1 MATVVTSASSA
12 GATVMRHSGVWLC
25 LAIGLSACGRQPV
38 PAAPTSA
45 PGPDLAGMWSDPP
58 RTALDAFCF
67 FACTD
72 LGLRRLAE
80 LLDDP
85 ANDARPYAELSAD
98 ASQHQIDDYIR
109 PGLTEA
115 ALAAPPLDPLQD
127 PGYLNC
133 EPWGFARQT
142 FAPHQLEIKQYAD
155 HVELHYGEWD
165 AHRIVRLGERTAPQD
180 RTHVPLGYSVGHYEG
195 DTLVVETTMI
205 TANLGPMRILEDG
218 RHSDELTA
226 IERYRRPA
234 PERLELTATLTD
246 PVTFREP
253 LVLKKVWKLAPD
265 QEIAP
270 YDSCEPAAAKPPEGK
285 TQ

>member
-1 MATVVTSASSA
+1 
-12 GATVMRHSGVWLC
+12 
-25 LAIGLSACGRQPV
+25 
-38 PAAPTSA
+38 
-45 PGPDLAGMWSDPP
+45 MWSDPP
-58 RTALDAFCF
+58 RTALDVFCM

-72 LGLRRLAE
+72 TGLRRLAQ

-85 ANDARPYAELSAD
+85 ANDARPYAELAAD
-98 ASQHQIDDYIR
+98 ASQHQLDDYLR
-109 PGLTEA
+109 PHLTEA
-115 ALAAPPLDPLQD
+115 ALAAAPLDPLQD

-142 FAPHQLEIKQYAD
+142 FAPHQLEVKQYPD
-155 HVELHYGEWD
+155 RVELHYGEWD
-165 AHRIVRLGERTAPQD
+165 ARRIVRLGERATPRD
-180 RTHVPLGYSVGHYEG
+180 RSHAPLGYSVGHYEG
-195 DTLVVETTMI
+195 DTLVVETSMI
-205 TANLGPMRILEDG
+205 TANIGPVRVFEEG

-253 LVLKKVWKLAPD
+253 IVLKKVWKLAPE
-265 QEIAP
+265 QRIGP
-270 YDSCEPAAAKPPEGK
+270 YDSCEPAAAKSSEGK